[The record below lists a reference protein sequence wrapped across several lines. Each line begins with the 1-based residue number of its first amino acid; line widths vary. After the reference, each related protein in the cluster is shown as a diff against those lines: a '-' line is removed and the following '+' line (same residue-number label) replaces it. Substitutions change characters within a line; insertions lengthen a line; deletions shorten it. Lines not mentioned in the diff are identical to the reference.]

1 MQEYRVDSKDQSDKG
16 IYQQT
21 VGHLSN
27 GDIKKAV
34 ALLNSKQKT
43 KAAMIVTNA
52 FSSTLSR

>member
-1 MQEYRVDSKDQSDKG
+1 
-16 IYQQT
+16 
-21 VGHLSN
+21 LAN

-52 FSSTLSR
+52 FSSTVSR